1 MSDLFLD
8 FAENFLVSEVLS
20 LGDGSDLN
28 FLEGIGPK
36 LLTLSAASL
45 RFTALVV
52 SVFDC
57 WPKRSSMDV
66 PAASASSC
74 KANDAMDSV
83 RPLLFWT
90 KTNITYIQTKKSEIF
105 FTFRQTV
112 LK

>member
-8 FAENFLVSEVLS
+8 FAETFLVSEGLS

-52 SVFDC
+52 SVFDW

-66 PAASASSC
+66 PAASGSSC
-74 KANDAMDSV
+74 NANDAMDSV
-83 RPLLFWT
+83 RPLLFWK
-90 KTNITYIQTKKSEIF
+90 KTNITYINRNKSETFLHSDKIF
-105 FTFRQTV
+105 
-112 LK
+112 